1 MRTKKQEIQREVVE
15 ERIEIQ
21 SACNKKTHRDEQSDG
36 QDRGSHRPLAEAE
49 TGLSQ
54 FATNTVQIAVAEARM
69 TAVAAGA
76 KLKPI
81 KSKKVLVPE

>member
-1 MRTKKQEIQREVVE
+1 MNRDNSVERCDDYKKQETQREVVE
-15 ERIEIQ
+15 GIEIQ

-54 FATNTVQIAVAEARM
+54 FATKQF
-69 TAVAAGA
+69 
-76 KLKPI
+76 KLPLLKR
-81 KSKKVLVPE
+81 E

>member
-1 MRTKKQEIQREVVE
+1 MSTKKQETQREVVE

-69 TAVAAGA
+69 TRAVARPA
-76 KLKPI
+76 LN
-81 KSKKVLVPE
+81 